1 LHFSAL
7 RRRIPL
13 EDLTEMFASRFTTL
27 TLALSAIML
36 SHAPVATAQTSTP
49 TPASSTGEAPTG
61 VVTQQSAPADAEARI
76 HALEDRI
83 STLEK
88 DEAKLKAAAAAA
100 PAVSATRD
108 GLTVRSADNAFS
120 FRLRGYVQS
129 DARFFGA
136 NGPVAPGSST
146 FLLRR
151 VRPIFE
157 ATAYKYFGLR
167 VMPDFGNGQVV
178 LYDAY
183 AEAKPNPALNLRVG
197 KFKPPIGLERLQ
209 SATDVRFVERGL
221 PTSLVPNRD
230 VGIQLSGD
238 LASARVQYQVGAFDG
253 APDAANIDGDP
264 STGKDVV
271 GRVFFRPLA
280 TIASA
285 PDVGFGIA
293 GSSGTEQ
300 GTLTAPALG
309 SYRTTGQLALFRYRA
324 DGTAANTVL
333 ADGRRT
339 RVSPQGYVYVG
350 PVGVLAEYVRTT
362 HHVRRATN
370 SAALTNQAWQVSGG
384 WVLTGERESYTSV
397 TPDHPLDGSKSGGLG
412 ALELVARYG
421 VLTNDANA
429 FPTFADPATQARR
442 ARAAGV
448 GLNWRLT
455 RGLLFAADYERTQLD
470 GPAEATARSTE
481 HAVLTRLQLGF

>member
-1 LHFSAL
+1 
-7 RRRIPL
+7 
-13 EDLTEMFASRFTTL
+13 MFVARFT
-27 TLALSAIML
+27 ALSIALGALIL
-36 SHAPVATAQTSTP
+36 SGRTTVARAQTTAPAETKQAVATPNDTARRATP
-49 TPASSTGEAPTG
+49 QVA
-61 VVTQQSAPADAEARI
+61 QQSSPTDPEARI
-76 HALEDRI
+76 QALEERLA
-83 STLEK
+83 TLEK
-88 DEAKLKAAAAAA
+88 AEAKNKATAAAA
-100 PAVSATRD
+100 PSVAATRE

-136 NGPVAPGSST
+136 KGPVAPGSST

-151 VRPIFE
+151 VRPILE
-157 ATAYKYFGLR
+157 ATAYKYFALR
-167 VMPDFGNGQVV
+167 LMPDFGNGQVV

-183 AEAKPNPALNLRVG
+183 AEAKPTAALNLRVG

-230 VGIQLSGD
+230 VGVQLFGD
-238 LASARVQYQVGAFDG
+238 LVNARVQYQVGAFDG
-253 APDAANIDGDP
+253 APDAANLDGDA

-271 GRVFFRPLA
+271 GRVFFRPFA
-280 TIASA
+280 TNASL
-285 PDVGFGIA
+285 PDLGFGIA
-293 GSSGTEQ
+293 GSTGTEQ
-300 GTLTAPALG
+300 GSLTAPALG
-309 SYRTTGQLALFRYRA
+309 SYRTTGQLALFRYRT

-333 ADGRRT
+333 AEGRRT
-339 RVSPQGYVYVG
+339 RVSPQGYLYVG
-350 PVGVLAEYVRTT
+350 PVGVLAESVRST
-362 HHVRRATN
+362 HNVRRATTV
-370 SAALTNQAWQVSGG
+370 AALTNQAWQVSGG

-397 TPDHPLDGSKSGGLG
+397 TPDHPLDGSKAGGLG

-421 VLTNDANA
+421 VLTTDADA
-429 FPTFADPATQARR
+429 FPTFADPATQPRR

-455 RGLLFAADYERTQLD
+455 RGLLFAANYERTQLD

>member
-1 LHFSAL
+1 MSVTRNTMLN
-7 RRRIPL
+7 
-13 EDLTEMFASRFTTL
+13 LTFGA
-27 TLALSAIML
+27 LALGAAQVA
-36 SHAPVATAQTSTP
+36 HAQTTGATQAVSATAS
-49 TPASSTGEAPTG
+49 PAPSP
-61 VVTQQSAPADAEARI
+61 VTQQAASSDPEARI
-76 HALEDRI
+76 RLLEERI
-83 STLEK
+83 TTLEK
-88 DEAKLKAAAAAA
+88 AEAKSKAAAAAA
-100 PAVSATRD
+100 PTVAATRD
-108 GLTVRSADNAFS
+108 GLTVRSSDNAFS

-136 NGPVAPGSST
+136 KGPVAPGSST

-151 VRPIFE
+151 VRPILE

-167 VMPDFGNGQVV
+167 LMPDFGGGQVV

-183 AEAKPNPALNLRVG
+183 AEAKPNAALNLRIG

-230 VGIQLSGD
+230 VGVQLNGD
-238 LASARVQYQVGAFDG
+238 LIGARVQYQVGAFDG
-253 APDAANIDGDP
+253 APDAANLDGDA
-264 STGKDVV
+264 STGKDVA
-271 GRVFFRPLA
+271 GRLFFRPFA
-280 TIASA
+280 ANPSA
-285 PDVGFGIA
+285 PDLGFGVA

-300 GTLTAPALG
+300 GTLSAPALPT
-309 SYRTTGQLALFRYRA
+309 YKTTGQLALFRYRA

-333 ADGRRT
+333 AEGRRT
-339 RVSPQGYVYVG
+339 RVSPQGYFYAG
-350 PVGVLAEYVRTT
+350 PVGVLAEYVRSTQ
-362 HHVRRATN
+362 HVRRATQVG
-370 SAALTNQAWQVSGG
+370 ALTSQAWQVSGG

-397 TPDHPLDGSKSGGLG
+397 TPDHPLDGTKTGGLG

-421 VLTNDANA
+421 VLTTDPSA
-429 FPTFADPATQARR
+429 FPTFADPATQPRR

-455 RGLLFAADYERTQLD
+455 RGVVFAADYERTQLD
-470 GPAEATARSTE
+470 GPDAATARSTE

>member
-1 LHFSAL
+1 
-7 RRRIPL
+7 
-13 EDLTEMFASRFTTL
+13 MYGSRST
-27 TLALSAIML
+27 TLALAIAL
-36 SHAPVATAQTSTP
+36 GAITLGYTTESLAQTTVP
-49 TPASSTGEAPTG
+49 TQTSPESADTTSDAKAATAPTG
-61 VVTQQSAPADAEARI
+61 AVTQQALDQAALSRI
-76 HALEDRI
+76 RELEDRI
-83 STLEK
+83 TTLEK
-88 DEAKLKAAAAAA
+88 AEAKATVAAASA
-100 PAVSATRD
+100 PTVTATRD
-108 GLTVRSADNAFS
+108 GLNVRSADNAFN

-136 NGPVAPGSST
+136 SGPVAPGSST

-151 VRPIFE
+151 VRPILE

-167 VMPDFGNGQVV
+167 LMPDFGNGQVV

-183 AEAKPNPALNLRVG
+183 AEAKPNAALNLRVG

-230 VGIQLSGD
+230 VGVQLSGD
-238 LASARVQYQVGAFDG
+238 LAQARVQYQVGAFDG
-253 APDAANIDGDP
+253 APDAAIVDGDA

-271 GRVFFRPLA
+271 GRLFLRPFA
-280 TIASA
+280 ANASA
-285 PDVGFGIA
+285 PDLGFGIA

-300 GTLTAPALG
+300 GTLTATGLG
-309 SYRTTGQLALFRYRA
+309 AYRTTGQLALFRYRG

-333 ADGRRT
+333 AEGRRT
-339 RVSPQGYVYVG
+339 RVSPQGYLYVG

-362 HHVRRATN
+362 HNVRRATN
-370 SAALTNQAWQVSGG
+370 SAALTNQAWQVSAG

-421 VLTNDANA
+421 ALTTDASA
-429 FPTFADPATQARR
+429 FPTYADPATQARH
-442 ARAAGV
+442 ARAVGV

-455 RGLLFAADYERTQLD
+455 RGLLFAADYERTQLE
-470 GPAEATARSTE
+470 GPDAAVVRSTE
-481 HAVLTRLQLGF
+481 HAVLTRLQFGF

>member
-1 LHFSAL
+1 MSG
-7 RRRIPL
+7 
-13 EDLTEMFASRFTTL
+13 SRST
-27 TLALSAIML
+27 TLALTIALGAITL
-36 SHAPVATAQTSTP
+36 GHAAPAAAQTTVPTQTST
-49 TPASSTGEAPTG
+49 ASADTTSDAK
-61 VVTQQSAPADAEARI
+61 VTTAGSIAQQALDQAALARI
-76 HALEDRI
+76 HELEDRI
-83 STLEK
+83 TTLEK
-88 DEAKLKAAAAAA
+88 AEAKAKAAAATA
-100 PAVSATRD
+100 PTVTATRD
-108 GLTVRSADNAFS
+108 GLNVRSADNAFN

-136 NGPVAPGSST
+136 SGPIAPGSST

-167 VMPDFGNGQVV
+167 LMPDFGNGQVV

-183 AEAKPNPALNLRVG
+183 AEAKPNAALNLRVG

-230 VGIQLSGD
+230 VGVQLYGD
-238 LASARVQYQVGAFDG
+238 LAQARVQYQIGAFDG
-253 APDAANIDGDP
+253 APDASIVDGDA
-264 STGKDVV
+264 STGKDVA
-271 GRVFFRPLA
+271 GRLFLRPFA
-280 TIASA
+280 ANASA
-285 PDVGFGIA
+285 PDLGFGIA

-300 GTLTAPALG
+300 GTLTATGLG
-309 SYRTTGQLALFRYRA
+309 AYRTTGQLALFRYRA
-324 DGTAANTVL
+324 DGTAPNTVV

-339 RVSPQGYVYVG
+339 RISPQGYLYVG
-350 PVGVLAEYVRTT
+350 PLGVLAEYVSTT
-362 HHVRRATN
+362 HHVRRGTGAPIGT
-370 SAALTNQAWQVSGG
+370 TNQAWQVSAG
-384 WVLTGERESYTSV
+384 WVLTGERESYTSIN
-397 TPDHPLDGSKSGGLG
+397 PDHPLDGSKNGGLG

-421 VLTNDANA
+421 SLTVDPNA
-429 FPTFADPATQARR
+429 FPAYADPATQARR

-455 RGLLFAADYERTQLD
+455 RGLLFAADYERTQLE
-470 GPAEATARSTE
+470 GPDAAVVRSTE

>member
-1 LHFSAL
+1 
-7 RRRIPL
+7 
-13 EDLTEMFASRFTTL
+13 MFASRLITL
-27 TLALSAIML
+27 TLAVSAITTI
-36 SHAPVATAQTSTP
+36 HALVAAAQTSI
-49 TPASSTGEAPTG
+49 PASTPPASNAAPAPTG

-83 STLEK
+83 TTLEK
-88 DEAKLKAAAAAA
+88 DDAKLKAAAAAA

-108 GLTVRSADNAFS
+108 GLTVRSADNAFT

-167 VMPDFGNGQVV
+167 LMPDFGNGQVV

-183 AEAKPNPALNLRVG
+183 AEAKPNAALNLRVG

-230 VGIQLSGD
+230 VGVQLYGD
-238 LASARVQYQVGAFDG
+238 LATSRVQYQIGAFDG
-253 APDAANIDGDP
+253 APDAAIVDGDP
-264 STGKDVV
+264 TTGKDVV

-280 TIASA
+280 ASASA
-285 PDVGFGIA
+285 PDLGFGIA

-300 GTLTAPALG
+300 GTLSAPALG
-309 SYRTTGQLALFRYRA
+309 SYKTTGQLALFRYRA
-324 DGTAANTVL
+324 DGTAPNTVL

-339 RVSPQGYVYVG
+339 RVSPQGYLYVG

-370 SAALTNQAWQVSGG
+370 AAALTNQAWQVSGG
-384 WVLTGERESYTSV
+384 WVLTGERESFTSV

-421 VLTNDANA
+421 VLTNDANS

-455 RGLLFAADYERTQLD
+455 RGLLFAANFERTQLD
-470 GPAEATARSTE
+470 GPTTATVRSTE

>member
-1 LHFSAL
+1 
-7 RRRIPL
+7 
-13 EDLTEMFASRFTTL
+13 MFASRFS
-27 TLALSAIML
+27 TLALAVSAITTI
-36 SHAPVATAQTSTP
+36 HASVVSAQTSIPAPTP
-49 TPASSTGEAPTG
+49 TTSTTSAPSAV
-61 VVTQQSAPADAEARI
+61 VVTQPATDADAETRI
-76 HALEDRI
+76 RTLEDRI
-83 STLEK
+83 ATLEK
-88 DEAKLKAAAAAA
+88 SEAKAQAAAAAA
-100 PAVSATRD
+100 PPGSATRD
-108 GLTVRSADNAFS
+108 GLMVRTADNAFT
-120 FRLRGYVQS
+120 FRLRRYVQS

-151 VRPIFE
+151 VRPILE

-167 VMPDFGNGQVV
+167 LMPDFGNGQVV

-183 AEAKPNPALNLRVG
+183 AEARPNAALNLRVG

-209 SATDVRFVERGL
+209 SASDVRFVERGL

-230 VGIQLSGD
+230 IGVQLYGD
-238 LASARVQYQVGAFDG
+238 LAKARIQYQLGAFDG
-253 APDAANIDGDP
+253 APDAALVDGDA
-264 STGKDVV
+264 STGKDLV

-280 TIASA
+280 AIASA
-285 PDVGFGIA
+285 PDLGVGIA

-300 GTLTAPALG
+300 GTVAAPALG

-333 ADGRRT
+333 AEGRRT
-339 RVSPQGYVYVG
+339 RVSPQGYLYVG
-350 PVGVLAEYVRTT
+350 PVGVLAEYVRSTQ
-362 HHVRRATN
+362 HVRRATN
-370 SAALTNQAWQVSGG
+370 AAALTNQAWQLSGS
-384 WVLTGERESYTSV
+384 WVLTGERESYASI
-397 TPDHPLDGSKSGGLG
+397 TPDHPLDGSKNGGFG

-421 VLTNDANA
+421 VLTTDANA

-455 RGLLFAADYERTQLD
+455 RGLLFAADYERTQLE
-470 GPAEATARSTE
+470 GPDVATVRSTE

>member
-1 LHFSAL
+1 MSAL
-7 RRRIPL
+7 RFAL
-13 EDLTEMFASRFTTL
+13 LTSTL
-27 TLALSAIML
+27 GALAATP
-36 SHAPVATAQTSTP
+36 ATVAGAQTSV
-49 TPASSTGEAPTG
+49 PAPSSAATATTNSASTTG
-61 VVTQQSAPADAEARI
+61 VTQQSTTTDPEARI
-76 HALEDRI
+76 KQLEDRLA
-83 STLEK
+83 SLEK
-88 DEAKLKAAAAAA
+88 AEAKNKAVAAAA
-100 PAVSATRD
+100 PTITATRD
-108 GLTVRSADNAFS
+108 GLTVRSADNAFN

-136 NGPVAPGSST
+136 KGPVAPGSST

-151 VRPIFE
+151 VRPILE

-167 VMPDFGNGQVV
+167 IMPDFGNGQVV

-183 AEAKPNPALNLRVG
+183 AEAKPNAAFNVRLG

-230 VGIQLSGD
+230 VGVQLYGD
-238 LASARVQYQVGAFDG
+238 LAGARVQYQVGAFDG
-253 APDAANIDGDP
+253 APDAANLDGDQ

-271 GRVFFRPLA
+271 GRLFFRPFA
-280 TIASA
+280 ANTAG
-285 PDVGFGIA
+285 PDLGFGVA

-300 GTLTAPALG
+300 GTLTATALP

-333 ADGRRT
+333 AEGKRT
-339 RVSPQGYVYVG
+339 RVSPQGYFYAG
-350 PVGVLAEYVRTT
+350 PVGVLAEYVRSTQN
-362 HHVRRATN
+362 VRRATTTGT
-370 SAALTNQAWQVSGG
+370 LTSQAWQVSGG
-384 WVLTGERESYTSV
+384 WVLTGERESYTSIS
-397 TPDHPLDGSKSGGLG
+397 PDHPLDGTKTGGLG

-421 VLTNDANA
+421 VLTTDPSA
-429 FPTFADPATQARR
+429 FPTFADPATQPRR

-455 RGLLFAADYERTQLD
+455 RGIVFATNYERTQLD
-470 GPAEATARSTE
+470 GPDAATARSTE

>member
-1 LHFSAL
+1 MYGSRSIPPALVIALGAITTGRTTRASAQETV
-7 RRRIPL
+7 P
-13 EDLTEMFASRFTTL
+13 
-27 TLALSAIML
+27 
-36 SHAPVATAQTSTP
+36 AQT
-49 TPASSTGEAPTG
+49 PAAIADTVHNAEGAPNSSAGS
-61 VVTQQSAPADAEARI
+61 VRQQALD
-76 HALEDRI
+76 HAALAHIRELEDRI
-83 STLEK
+83 ATLERA
-88 DEAKLKAAAAAA
+88 EAIAKAAVAAA
-100 PAVSATRD
+100 PTVTATRD
-108 GLTVRSADNAFS
+108 GLNVRSADNAFS

-136 NGPVAPGSST
+136 NGPVAPGASA

-151 VRPIFE
+151 VRPILE

-167 VMPDFGNGQVV
+167 LMPDFGNGQAV
-178 LYDAY
+178 LFDAY
-183 AEAKPNPALNLRVG
+183 AEARANAALNLRVG

-230 VGIQLSGD
+230 VGVQLYGD
-238 LASARVQYQVGAFDG
+238 LAQARVQYQVGAFDG
-253 APDAANIDGDP
+253 APDAASVDGDA

-271 GRVFFRPLA
+271 GRLFLRPFA
-280 TIASA
+280 ANASG
-285 PDVGFGIA
+285 PDLGIGIA

-300 GTLTAPALG
+300 GTVPATGLG
-309 SYRTTGQLALFRYRA
+309 AYRTTGQLALFRYRA

-339 RVSPQGYVYVG
+339 RVSPQGYLYVG
-350 PVGVLAEYVRTT
+350 PVGVLAEYVRSTT
-362 HHVRRATN
+362 HVRRAT
-370 SAALTNQAWQVSGG
+370 SAAALTNQAWQVSAG
-384 WVLTGERESYTSV
+384 WMITGERESYTSV
-397 TPDHPLDGSKSGGLG
+397 SPDHPLDGSTSAGLG

-421 VLTNDANA
+421 ALTTDADA
-429 FPTFADPATQARR
+429 FPTYADAATQARR

-455 RGLLFAADYERTQLD
+455 RGLLLAANYERTQLE
-470 GPAEATARSTE
+470 GPDAAVARSTE

>member
-1 LHFSAL
+1 
-7 RRRIPL
+7 
-13 EDLTEMFASRFTTL
+13 MFASRITTI
-27 TLALSAIML
+27 TLALGAIAL
-36 SHAPVATAQTSTP
+36 AVAGPAAAQTSP
-49 TPASSTGEAPTG
+49 TATQDSAAQTAPAST
-61 VVTQQSAPADAEARI
+61 VTQQSATVGDAEARVKQ
-76 HALEDRI
+76 LEDRI
-83 STLEK
+83 ATLEK
-88 DEAKLKAAAAAA
+88 AEARHKTTAAAA
-100 PAVSATRD
+100 PTVSASRD
-108 GLTVRSADNAFS
+108 GLAVRSADNAFS

-151 VRPIFE
+151 VRPVFE

-167 VMPDFGNGQVV
+167 LMPDFGGGQVV

-183 AEAKPNPALNLRVG
+183 AEAKPNAALNLRVG

-209 SATDVRFVERGL
+209 SATDVRFIERGL
-221 PTSLVPNRD
+221 PTALVPNRD
-230 VGIQLSGD
+230 VGVQLYGE
-238 LASARVQYQVGAFDG
+238 LAKARVQYQVGAFDG
-253 APDAANIDGDP
+253 APDAATLDGDAA
-264 STGKDVV
+264 TGKDVA
-271 GRVFFRPLA
+271 GRVFVRPFA
-280 TIASA
+280 TNPSG
-285 PDVGFGIA
+285 PDLGIGIA

-300 GTLTAPALG
+300 GTAAAPALG

-333 ADGRRT
+333 AQGRRT
-339 RVSPQGYVYVG
+339 RVSPQGYLYVG
-350 PVGVLAEYVRTT
+350 PVGVLAEYVRST
-362 HHVRRATN
+362 HEVRRATTV
-370 SAALTNQAWQVSGG
+370 AELTNQAWQVSGG

-421 VLTNDANA
+421 VLTADAAA
-429 FPTFADPATQARR
+429 FPTFADPATQPRR

-455 RGLLFAADYERTQLD
+455 RGLLFAANYERTQLD
-470 GPAEATARSTE
+470 APETATVRQTE

>member
-1 LHFSAL
+1 MS
-7 RRRIPL
+7 
-13 EDLTEMFASRFTTL
+13 ASRFTALTL
-27 TLALSAIML
+27 TLSLGALTVTSATT
-36 SHAPVATAQTSTP
+36 ARAQTTVPAPDTTAKTAPASTVAHQSTP
-49 TPASSTGEAPTG
+49 AG
-61 VVTQQSAPADAEARI
+61 DAEIRI
-76 HALEDRI
+76 KQLEDRLA
-83 STLEK
+83 SLEK
-88 DEAKLKAAAAAA
+88 ADAKNRAAAATA
-100 PAVSATRD
+100 PVVSATRD
-108 GLTVRSADNAFS
+108 GLTVRSSDNAFS

-136 NGPVAPGSST
+136 TGPVAPGSST

-157 ATAYKYFGLR
+157 ATAYRYFGLR
-167 VMPDFGNGQVV
+167 LMPDFGNGQVV

-183 AEAKPNPALNLRVG
+183 AEAKPSAALNLRVG

-230 VGIQLSGD
+230 VGVQLSGD
-238 LASARVQYQVGAFDG
+238 LAKARIQYQVGAFDG
-253 APDAANIDGDP
+253 APDAAIVDGDAA
-264 STGKDVV
+264 TGKDVS
-271 GRVFFRPLA
+271 GRLFIRPF
-280 TIASA
+280 A
-285 PDVGFGIA
+285 PNTSGPDLGIGIA

-300 GTLTAPALG
+300 GALSATG
-309 SYRTTGQLALFRYRA
+309 LGAYRTTGQLALFRYRG

-339 RVSPQGYVYVG
+339 RVSPQGYLYVG

-362 HHVRRATN
+362 HDVRRAT
-370 SAALTNQAWQVSGG
+370 SLAALTNQAWQLSGG
-384 WVLTGERESYTSV
+384 WVVTGERESYTSV
-397 TPDHPLDGSKSGGLG
+397 TPDHPLDGSTSGGLG

-421 VLTNDANA
+421 VLTTDANA
-429 FPTFADPATQARR
+429 FPTFADPATQTRR
-442 ARAAGV
+442 ARATGV

-455 RGLLFAADYERTQLD
+455 RGLLFAADYERTQLE
-470 GPAEATARSTE
+470 GPDAATVRSTE